1 LTDRT
6 SVVNSTVGRILR
18 LNPASQTFDDYDQN
32 IFRQLMIM
40 MSEENMLGDSEYKWA
55 TTMSNEVFTESNGMN
70 FLQIG
75 KQQGIFSR
83 SIQT

>member
-1 LTDRT
+1 
-6 SVVNSTVGRILR
+6 
-18 LNPASQTFDDYDQN
+18 
-32 IFRQLMIM
+32 M